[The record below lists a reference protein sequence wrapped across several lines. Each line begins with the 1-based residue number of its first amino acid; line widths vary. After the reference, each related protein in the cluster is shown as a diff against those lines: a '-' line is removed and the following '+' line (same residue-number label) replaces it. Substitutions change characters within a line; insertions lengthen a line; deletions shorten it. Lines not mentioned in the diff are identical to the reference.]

1 MFYKSF
7 KFKEADLGVFS
18 KNTSELKPLLKNDCR
33 ILGLT
38 NGRFSLIDLI
48 NEITKYTGRSH
59 VICATWSAGI
69 KDANQIK
76 WLMNNDRLFSF
87 KLITDRSYKTR
98 QKSYC
103 ISIEELFG
111 IDNIRTSDIHAK
123 FVLIHN
129 DQYNFVIRSSMNL
142 NANKTCE
149 TFEIDESKD
158 IFDFYM
164 NFVKHTYGTMPKG
177 FTEDRFI
184 VSQSINK
191 YFGIKDEKENF
202 DINLNFDFNF

>member
-18 KNTSELKPLLKNDCR
+18 KNTSELKELFAPGCR
-33 ILGLT
+33 IMGLT

-48 NEITKYTGRSH
+48 NEITKYTGQAH
-59 VICATWSAGI
+59 VVCATWSAGI
-69 KDANQIK
+69 KDANQVK
-76 WLMNNDRLFSF
+76 WLMNNNRLFSF

-103 ISIEELFG
+103 LSIEELFG
-111 IDNIRTSDIHAK
+111 VENIRTSDLHAK

-129 DQYNFVIRSSMNL
+129 DKYNFVVRSSMNL

-149 TFEIDESKD
+149 TFEIDESKEV
-158 IFDFYM
+158 FDFYM
-164 NFVKHTYGTMPKG
+164 NFVEHTYGTMPTG

-184 VSQSINK
+184 VGQSVNK
-191 YFGIKDEKENF
+191 YFGIKDEKEDF
-202 DINLNFDFNF
+202 SIDLNFDFNF